1 MSSRKCKFKQHYDSI
16 TQPLEWSKSK
26 TLTTPNADKE
36 VQQPKLIHD
45 WWRCKMLQPLWKTV
59 WQCLTKL
66 NILLPYDPAITL
78 LGIYP
83 KELKTCP
90 HKNPHMDVYSSFICN
105 CQNLEANRKFFS
117 RWIDKHWNV
126 IYLEIKTSELT
137 WMKRYGL
144 SSMHITKWKKSIWK
158 HHVLYGYNYVT
169 LWNGMTMETI
179 KKISGL

>member
-1 MSSRKCKFKQHYDSI
+1 MSSRKCKFKQHYDTI

-36 VQQPKLIHD
+36 MQQPKLSHD
-45 WWRCKMLQPLWKTV
+45 WWRCKTLQPLWKTV

-66 NILLPYDPAITL
+66 NVLLPYDPAITL

-137 WMKRYGL
+137 WWKDVEYLQCILL
-144 SSMHITKWKKSIWK
+144 SERSQSENITCYI
-158 HHVLYGYNYVT
+158 VT
-169 LWNGMTMETI
+169 TMWHCEMAWLWRQ
-179 KKISGL
+179 